1 MVGTFSGTVGNARTY
16 VRALNYL
23 TACRLKCHD
32 LYAKQR
38 KNSVLSIDVFVEWNQ
53 TCQKIL
59 HVQTPLFHAEIDFYR
74 AKSLQ

>member
-1 MVGTFSGTVGNARTY
+1 MFFQYFIFIAREET
-16 VRALNYL
+16 
-23 TACRLKCHD
+23 K
-32 LYAKQR
+32 KP
-38 KNSVLSIDVFVEWNQ
+38 IDVFVEWNQ